1 MDKAMM
7 TPKPA
12 EPLLERKDK
21 EEVPIVAAP
30 PASKEPERKAPIV
43 AVTRWDIIFNVTQCP

>member
-21 EEVPIVAAP
+21 EEVPVVAAP